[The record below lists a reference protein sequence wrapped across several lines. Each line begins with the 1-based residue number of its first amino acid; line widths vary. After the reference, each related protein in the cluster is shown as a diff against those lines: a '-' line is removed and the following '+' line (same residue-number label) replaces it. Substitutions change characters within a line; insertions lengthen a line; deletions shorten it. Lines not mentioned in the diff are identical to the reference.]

1 MTVARSSIVSRRAG
15 AAVVALLAG
24 AAAEAR
30 AQSTDRLDPA
40 GRSLRVE
47 VSLGPELLPL
57 PFVPTGPPGSGGSV
71 WAGVVAPR
79 WQGDGPA
86 GIRASAW
93 LIQRRVG
100 DEDASGPPEAQASWR
115 RDRLVAMSLSGDV
128 AIRVWRGVTLA
139 PSIGAG
145 VVASARGERTVY
157 QGNSPVRVSKS
168 GSGRLWT
175 AGLAVRAGR
184 LVIEQHL
191 LGLLGADDV
200 VLDNREYYPITV
212 GWRF

>member
-1 MTVARSSIVSRRAG
+1 MTAARSSDVSRCAG
-15 AAVVALLAG
+15 AAVVALLAV
-24 AAAEAR
+24 AEAH

-47 VSLGPELLPL
+47 VSLGAELLPL
-57 PFVPTGPPGSGGSV
+57 PFVPAGPPGSGGSV

-93 LIQRRVG
+93 WIQRRVG
-100 DEDASGPPEAQASWR
+100 DGETSGPPEAQASWR
-115 RDRLVAMSLSGDV
+115 RDRLIAMALSGDV

-145 VVASARGERTVY
+145 VVASARGERTLP
-157 QGNSPVRVSKS
+157 GASPARVSKS

-191 LGLLGADDV
+191 LGLLGAEDV
-200 VLDNREYYPITV
+200 VLENREYYPITV